1 MRMVK
6 TLPKLRPLLLR
17 IHRWGGL
24 VAALFLLVLAGT
36 GCVMA
41 FESEIDSF
49 FHPSLFKVIPH
60 GDALSLS
67 EILPRVAAE
76 LRPQEHVQAC
86 VTSAKLT
93 SSYSFTIVG
102 SSRLPR
108 QIFVNQYTGQVLGTM
123 SVVRFALVMHAL
135 HEANGT
141 LMGCAAACLILSVLS
156 GLYLWWPL
164 KRIKISGRGS
174 RTRFYFDIHNSVGF
188 FTSLFLLVFALTG
201 AYMAFDSW
209 TVPATYRIT
218 GTSLPQDDPPS
229 TPLEPARPV
238 TPDYALE
245 VAKKALSQ
253 AIPLW
258 VVLPQEREASYLV
271 KMKFPEDHSSN
282 GTSIVWVDQ
291 YSGKVLTVWDSRNA
305 PLARKIQNL
314 NRVFHTGEILGYPGK
329 ALACVV
335 SLALAV
341 QTLTGFSLWRKTR
354 SQKTSPASPSVPG

>member
-1 MRMVK
+1 MKTRVK
-6 TLPKLRPLLLR
+6 FGPVLLS

-24 VAALFLLVLAGT
+24 VAALFFLVLAAT
-36 GCVMA
+36 GCVIA

-49 FHPSLFKVIPH
+49 LHPSLLKVVPR
-60 GDALSLS
+60 GNALSLS
-67 EILPRVAAE
+67 ELLPLAATE
-76 LRPQEHVQAC
+76 LRSQEHVQTC
-86 VTSAKLT
+86 VTTASPM

-102 SSRLPR
+102 SSGLPR
-108 QIFVNQYTGQVLGTM
+108 QVFVNQYTGQVLGSM
-123 SVVRFALVMHAL
+123 SVVRFVLVMHAV

-164 KRIKISGRGS
+164 KRINISGRGS

-229 TPLEPARPV
+229 TPLENARPV

-245 VAKKALSQ
+245 VAKKTLSQ

-258 VVLPQEREASYLV
+258 VVLPQERKASYLV

-314 NRVFHTGEILGYPGK
+314 NRAFHTGEILGYPGK
-329 ALACVV
+329 TLACLL
-335 SLALAV
+335 SIALAV

-354 SQKTSPASPSVPG
+354 RQA

>member
-1 MRMVK
+1 
-6 TLPKLRPLLLR
+6 
-17 IHRWGGL
+17 
-24 VAALFLLVLAGT
+24 
-36 GCVMA
+36 MA
-41 FESEIDSF
+41 FEAEIDSF
-49 FHPSLFKVIPH
+49 LHPSLFKVIPH

-76 LRPQEHVQAC
+76 LRPQEHVQTC
-86 VTSAKLT
+86 VISAKPT

-102 SSRLPR
+102 SGRLPR
-108 QIFVNQYTGQVLGTM
+108 QIFVNQYTRQVLGTM
-123 SVVRFALVMHAL
+123 SVMRFVLLMHAL

-141 LMGCAAACLILSVLS
+141 LMGCAATCLILSVLS

-164 KRIKISGRGS
+164 KRIKLSGRGS

-218 GTSLPQDDPPS
+218 GKSPPQDDFPS
-229 TPLEPARPV
+229 APLEHARPV
-238 TPDYALE
+238 SPDYALE
-245 VAKKALSQ
+245 VAKKTLSQ

-271 KMKFPEDHSSN
+271 KMKFPEDRSLN

-329 ALACVV
+329 TLACVV
-335 SLALAV
+335 SFALAV
-341 QTLTGFSLWRKTR
+341 QTLTGFSLWRKTGG
-354 SQKTSPASPSVPG
+354 QKTRLVSPSSLTR

>member
-1 MRMVK
+1 LM
-6 TLPKLRPLLLR
+6 TLTKFKAVLLS

-24 VAALFLLVLAGT
+24 VAAVFFLVLAGT

-41 FESEIDSF
+41 FESEIDCF
-49 FHPSLFKVIPH
+49 FHPSLLNVVPH
-60 GDALSLS
+60 GDVLSLS
-67 EILPRVAAE
+67 AILPRIAAE
-76 LRPQEHVQAC
+76 LRPHEHVQTC
-86 VTSAKLT
+86 VTSAKPT
-93 SSYSFTIVG
+93 NSYSFTIVG
-102 SSRLPR
+102 SGRLPR

-123 SVVRFALVMHAL
+123 SVVRFVLVMHAL

-141 LMGCAAACLILSVLS
+141 LMGCAAVCLILSVLS
-156 GLYLWWPL
+156 GFCLWWPR

-188 FTSLFLLVFALTG
+188 STSLFLLVFALSG

-209 TVPATYRIT
+209 TVPATYRLA
-218 GTSLPQDDPPS
+218 GTSLPEDDPPS
-229 TPLEPARPV
+229 TPLERATPV
-238 TPDYALE
+238 TPDYALQ

-258 VVLPQEREASYLV
+258 VVLPEERQASYLV

-305 PLARKIQNL
+305 PLARRIQNL
-314 NRVFHTGEILGYPGK
+314 NRVFHTGEILGYAGK
-329 ALACVV
+329 ILACIV

-354 SQKTSPASPSVPG
+354 RQKTSLASPSEMLG